1 MQGPFALRD
10 TGPFGVIAMNRT
22 NERLLSLTNFTDL
35 GLPAPILKALAA
47 EGYDTPTPIQAQSI
61 PHLLKGA
68 DLLGVAQTGTGKTA
82 AFALPMLTH
91 LNKIN
96 RQASPRAC
104 RALVLAPTR
113 ELASQIQASFA
124 TYGKFMR
131 LRSTVIF
138 GGVPINRQIRAVA
151 DGIDVVVATPGRLL
165 DLLNQRAIS
174 LSEIELFVLD
184 EADRMLDMGF
194 IRDIRRILTM
204 LPARRQTMF
213 FSATMPKEIAD
224 LAGAMLT
231 NPVEVAVTPVA
242 STVDRITQHI
252 MFCPAKQKQAVLHK
266 LLDNPA
272 IQRAVVFSRTKH
284 GADRIVKQLAAA
296 NIPADAIHGNKSQNQ
311 RERAMA
317 AFRSGQSRLLVA
329 TDIAARGIDVDGVT
343 HVINFDLP
351 NIAESYVHRIG
362 RTARAGADGS
372 AISLVADD
380 ERGDLRAIER
390 LIRRKIDILPL
401 PEGLPSLPVMAE
413 RERPEAPRGQ
423 HQHRRSSQNQGE
435 RAQNGRPP
443 HGNGRNGGHANANH
457 TGAARPD
464 GAMPGWI
471 AQPARQGQR
480 PASPARTHQSRT
492 R

>member
-1 MQGPFALRD
+1 M
-10 TGPFGVIAMNRT
+10 TT
-22 NERLLSLTNFTDL
+22 FTEL

-47 EGYDTPTPIQAQSI
+47 EGYETPTPIQAQSI
-61 PHLLKGA
+61 PHLLKGN

-82 AFALPMLTH
+82 SFALPMLTH

-96 RQASPRAC
+96 RQAGPRAC

-113 ELASQIQASFA
+113 ELASQIQASFV
-124 TYGKFMR
+124 TYGKFLR
-131 LRSTVIF
+131 LSSTVIF
-138 GGVPINRQIRAVA
+138 GGVPINRQMRAVA
-151 DGIDVVVATPGRLL
+151 GGIDVVVATPGRLL
-165 DLLNQRAIS
+165 DLMDQRAIV

-194 IRDIRRILTM
+194 IRDIRRILTKV
-204 LPARRQTMF
+204 PARRQTMF

-242 STVDRITQHI
+242 STVDRIVQHI
-252 MFCPAKQKQAVLHK
+252 MFVPAKQKQAVLHK

-296 NIPADAIHGNKSQNQ
+296 DIPADAIHGNKSQNQ

-329 TDIAARGIDVDGVT
+329 TDIAARGIDVDGIT

-362 RTARAGADGS
+362 RTARAGADGA

-401 PEGLPSLPVMAE
+401 PDGLPAVPFVAE
-413 RERPEAPRGQ
+413 RERPEQPRGQ
-423 HQHRRSSQNQGE
+423 RPPRRSGFGSGE
-435 RAQNGRPP
+435 RGANGRPAQGAP
-443 HGNGRNGGHANANH
+443 GRTAAQAAPTRRDDRRPATAGG
-457 TGAARPD
+457 D
-464 GAMPGWI
+464 GPTPGWI
-471 AQPARQGQR
+471 ARPSR
-480 PASPARTHQSRT
+480 PAGRPSAPTRT
-492 R
+492 RSPHEATRG